1 MGLRLLYLG
10 SKIKYMYI
18 EVGISTNLEGGPVK
32 KNAETDFLFSIRRYV
47 HTIVKLG

>member
-10 SKIKYMYI
+10 SEIKYMYI

-32 KNAETDFLFSIRRYV
+32 KNAETDFLFSIG
-47 HTIVKLG
+47 T

>member
-10 SKIKYMYI
+10 SEIKYMYI
-18 EVGISTNLEGGPVK
+18 VVVSTNLEGPVK
-32 KNAETDFLFSIRRYV
+32 KTAETDFLFSIRRYV